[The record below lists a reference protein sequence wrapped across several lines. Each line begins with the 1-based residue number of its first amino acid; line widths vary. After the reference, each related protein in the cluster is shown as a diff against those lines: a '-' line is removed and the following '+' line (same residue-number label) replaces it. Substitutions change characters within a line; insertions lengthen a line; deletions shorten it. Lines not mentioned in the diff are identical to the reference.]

1 MYKQE
6 RQEVADTAANI
17 QAKVKELLEQ
27 TVDQGFLERPEWGEV
42 NFVGLAEWL
51 VESRKTWEEIS
62 DTQIALIGKPNLDN
76 LNSLVNS
83 LVENVGSVRSFT
95 ITEGDAGGRRDQI
108 ANAMVNS
115 QERLIQHIAP
125 WIGFLMYRQ
134 GDIRGKMQEIE
145 RAGEEARLQHK
156 QDLEVIKDEQA
167 AHRKH
172 MENENSEI
180 QNIKESVRQSAEEL
194 GVGTFTESFS
204 SQAEVS
210 AKSSRAWLCTTGILA
225 FITLVTT
232 VGFGFD
238 LAPFHVDG
246 DSGWEAN
253 IARVAVVG
261 LLAYITRWCGQMYK
275 ATKHQELTNI
285 HRALSL
291 KTVQAFGAAAQSPE
305 AREAV
310 LISAA
315 KCIFEGRSTGL
326 ASEQG
331 SAPTTTTQIIETARK
346 TIQGS
351 E

>member
-6 RQEVADTAANI
+6 RQEVAETAANI
-17 QAKVKELLEQ
+17 QEKAKELLEK
-27 TVDQGFLERPEWGEV
+27 TEDQGFLKRPEWGEV
-42 NFVGLAEWL
+42 NFVVLAEWL

-62 DTQIALIGKPNLDN
+62 DVQIALIGKPNLDEM
-76 LNSLVNS
+76 NSLLDLLIRS
-83 LVENVGSVRSFT
+83 LALVRGFT
-95 ITEGDAGGRRDQI
+95 ITEGDARNRRDKI
-108 ANAMVNS
+108 VETTVDS
-115 QERLIQHIAP
+115 QKHLIQHIAP
-125 WIGFLMYRQ
+125 WLGFLMYRQ

-145 RAGEEARLQHK
+145 RAGGEARLQHE
-156 QDLEVIKDEQA
+156 QDLKKIKDEQA

-194 GVGTFTESFS
+194 GVGTFTESFRR
-204 SQAEVS
+204 QAEVS
-210 AKSSRAWLCTTGILA
+210 AKSSRAWLCTTGVLA
-225 FITLVTT
+225 VITLVTT
-232 VGFGFD
+232 VCFSFD
-238 LAPFHVDG
+238 LAPFHAYR

-291 KTVQAFGAAAQSPE
+291 KTVQAFGAAAQSAE
-305 AREAV
+305 AKEAV
-310 LISAA
+310 LSSAA

-331 SAPTTTTQIIETARK
+331 SAPTTITQITETARK